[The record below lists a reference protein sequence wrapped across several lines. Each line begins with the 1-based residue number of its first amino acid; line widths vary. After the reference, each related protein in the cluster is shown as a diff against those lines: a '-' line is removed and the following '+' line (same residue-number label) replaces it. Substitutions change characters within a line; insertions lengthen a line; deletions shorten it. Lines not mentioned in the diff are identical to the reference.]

1 MTTTDVSKKI
11 RTRKATAE
19 TRSTFKFTQTKLEQ
33 SLFYKGNG
41 KAPDKRFDEGCE
53 SLCLFIYP
61 NNQMTF
67 YAVAK
72 KPMFNEKK
80 GRMENNSYYKKM
92 FPFSKIKPNGYE
104 DCLDKARS
112 MAKDYVALILDPGLS
127 NDLTILT

>member
-33 SLFYKGNG
+33 SLFYRGNG

-67 YAVAK
+67 YAVASFVTRHTLE
-72 KPMFNEKK
+72 ML
-80 GRMENNSYYKKM
+80 RSIT
-92 FPFSKIKPNGYE
+92 PF
-104 DCLDKARS
+104 
-112 MAKDYVALILDPGLS
+112 
-127 NDLTILT
+127 

>member
-53 SLCLFIYP
+53 S
-61 NNQMTF
+61 
-67 YAVAK
+67 
-72 KPMFNEKK
+72 
-80 GRMENNSYYKKM
+80 
-92 FPFSKIKPNGYE
+92 
-104 DCLDKARS
+104 
-112 MAKDYVALILDPGLS
+112 
-127 NDLTILT
+127 